1 MNVATILKSKGHTII
16 TTTPET
22 SVQEIAKSLAKHKI
36 GCIVV
41 THADKTIAGIVS
53 ERDIVRSI
61 ASVGMNALEK
71 PVSSCMTKNV
81 VTCRESDTIDQL
93 MAEMTAGRF
102 RHLPVVDG
110 DVLVGLISIGDVV
123 KLRIAEAEMEAAA
136 MRDYIATG

>member
-1 MNVATILKSKGHTII
+1 MNVATILKSKGSTII

-41 THADKTIAGIVS
+41 THADNAIAGIVS

-61 ASVGMNALEK
+61 ASVGMSALER

-110 DVLVGLISIGDVV
+110 DVLIGLISIGDVV

>member
-1 MNVATILKSKGHTII
+1 MNVATILKSKGHNIV
-16 TTTPET
+16 TTTPDT
-22 SVQEIAKSLAKHKI
+22 PVQEIAKTLAKHKI

-41 THADKTIAGIVS
+41 MMADKTIAGIVS

-61 ASVGMNALEK
+61 ASAGQSALEK
-71 PVSSCMTKNV
+71 PVSSCMTKSV

-110 DVLVGLISIGDVV
+110 DVLIGLISIGDVV

>member
-1 MNVATILKSKGHTII
+1 MNVATILKSKGRNII
-16 TTTPET
+16 TTTPDT
-22 SVQEIAKSLAKHKI
+22 PVQEIAKTLAKHKI

-41 THADKTIAGIVS
+41 TRPDKTIAGIVS

-61 ASVGMNALEK
+61 ANAGLGALEK

-102 RHLPVVDG
+102 RHLPVVNE